1 EPRQLLFRKSNRNA
15 SRDTL
20 KSHRLAAAGQG
31 QFVSL
36 GPQLSQHLLC
46 AAFRRA
52 VEIAQTWSV
61 LASAPACVASIHQRG
76 YNHACYVACAPLSG
90 FRTMIRNEQDTIT
103 SSSSSNDAAGL
114 HARIAAQI
122 QHARTE
128 AGLSRKELAERV
140 GTRQSQIARF
150 E

>member
-1 EPRQLLFRKSNRNA
+1 
-15 SRDTL
+15 
-20 KSHRLAAAGQG
+20 
-31 QFVSL
+31 
-36 GPQLSQHLLC
+36 
-46 AAFRRA
+46 
-52 VEIAQTWSV
+52 
-61 LASAPACVASIHQRG
+61 
-76 YNHACYVACAPLSG
+76 
-90 FRTMIRNEQDTIT
+90 MIRNEQDTIT

-150 E
+150 EDPGYRGHSLDMLKRIADSLGKQLSVLFHPSEALDPADAAAALRLKTSTPSNSVLLKLAERAEIPPEIEDVQEERPW